1 MKTQF
6 SYNCPHCRTKG
17 AGFSIRFQWNASDRD
32 QSQFLAICGV
42 CDRGITVLSK
52 SVGGQHVDVIANKI
66 QYPGANYVILSS
78 WPSFKSDI
86 PEGVP
91 ENVILFY
98 DQGLRS
104 LHEKRWDAAG
114 AMFRKTLDVATKIL
128 DPQNSK
134 SNLFTRI
141 NKLVETGLLTQSMG
155 DWSHEIRIDGNDAV
169 HDEEPETPEDALS
182 AQKFTEA
189 FLIYAFS
196 LPKMVETNRQKRIV
210 E

>member
-17 AGFSIRFQWNASDRD
+17 AGFSIRFQWQGRD
-32 QSQFLAICGV
+32 TRTAQFLAICGV
-42 CDRGITVLSK
+42 CDRGITVQSQAK
-52 SVGGQHVDVIANKI
+52 NSQHIDLIANRVD
-66 QYPGANYVILSS
+66 YPGNNFVILAV

-86 PEGVP
+86 PDGVP
-91 ENVILFY
+91 ENIGRFY
-98 DQGLRS
+98 DQGLRN
-104 LHEKRWDAAG
+104 LYEKRWDAAG
-114 AMFRKTLDVATKIL
+114 AMFRKTLDVATKNL
-128 DPQNSK
+128 DPGNSK
-134 SNLFTRI
+134 ATLFVRI
-141 NKLVETGLLTQSMG
+141 NKLVENGTLTQSMG

-169 HDEEPETPEDALS
+169 HDEEPETPEDAAS

-196 LPKMVETNRQKRIV
+196 LPEMVAMNRQKRSA